1 MKNQWDCCMA
11 KYKIGDVVIKDNK
24 SDVIVRA
31 IFTTVDGHL
40 RYAVENEGALDF
52 VEEDRLSPSS
62 KSNVAA

>member
-1 MKNQWDCCMA
+1 MA

-52 VEEDRLSPSS
+52 VEEDRLSPSP